1 MINSEDST
9 TINYGTLNGE
19 TREWFLLDWKQL
31 PDGVMWHQT
40 EDQNVRY
47 TIINTRG
54 VSQLRR
60 LTGFGDKLLIERV
73 SEKDEPYVSRETF
86 CSFERDILVNQTI
99 NTNTEN

>member
-1 MINSEDST
+1 MNETSNS
-9 TINYGTLNGE
+9 YGTLNGE

-47 TIINTRG
+47 TVFNTRG

-60 LTGFGDKLLIERV
+60 LTGFGDKLLVERV
-73 SEKDEPYVSRETF
+73 SEKVEPYVSRETF
-86 CSFERDILVNQTI
+86 CSFERDVLNHHPQR
-99 NTNTEN
+99 NNMED